1 MMYFRNR
8 LKNLIMTFQ
17 ELINRRQSV
26 RRYQNKRVE
35 REKLQKLIEAVQLAP
50 SASNSQPWKLILVD
64 EPELKNEVANA
75 TFSKLVAF
83 NKFAPQA
90 PVMAVLVIEK
100 PKMITQIGG
109 SVKNR
114 EFPLIDIGIAAEHFC
129 LQATELGLSTCML
142 GWFNE
147 KKIKQLLSIPKKKRI
162 GLVITLGYETEDYKQ
177 REKIRKPV
185 EEMSSFNSY

>member
-1 MMYFRNR
+1 
-8 LKNLIMTFQ
+8 
-17 ELINRRQSV
+17 
-26 RRYQNKRVE
+26 
-35 REKLQKLIEAVQLAP
+35 
-50 SASNSQPWKLILVD
+50 
-64 EPELKNEVANA
+64 
-75 TFSKLVAF
+75 
-83 NKFAPQA
+83 
-90 PVMAVLVIEK
+90 MAVLVIEK

-147 KKIKQLLSIPKKKRI
+147 KKIKQLLNIPKNKRI
-162 GLVITLGYETEDYKQ
+162 GLVITLGYEPEDYKQ
-177 REKIRKPV
+177 REKTRKSV

>member
-1 MMYFRNR
+1 
-8 LKNLIMTFQ
+8 MTFH

-26 RRYQNKRVE
+26 RRYQKKTVE
-35 REKLQKLIEAVQLAP
+35 REKLELLIEAVRVAP

-64 EPELKNEVANA
+64 EPELKNSVANA
-75 TFSKLVAF
+75 TFSKLIAF

-90 PVMAVLVIEK
+90 AVMAVLVIEK

-147 KKIKQLLSIPKKKRI
+147 KKIKQLLNIPQKNRI

-177 REKIRKPV
+177 REKIRKSV
-185 EEMSSFNSY
+185 DEMSGFNSY

>member
-1 MMYFRNR
+1 MN
-8 LKNLIMTFQ
+8 FQ
-17 ELINRRQSV
+17 ELFKLRQSV
-26 RRYQNKRVE
+26 RKYQEKPVE
-35 REKLQKLIEAVQLAP
+35 REKLEKLIESVRLAP

-64 EPELKNEVANA
+64 EPELKNKVANA

-83 NKFAPQA
+83 NKFTLQA
-90 PVMAVLVIEK
+90 PVLAVLVIEK
-100 PKMITQIGG
+100 PRLITQIGG

-129 LQATELGLSTCML
+129 LQAAEIGLGTCMM

-147 KKIKQLLSIPKKKRI
+147 KKIKQLLNIPRKKRI
-162 GLVITLGYETEDYKQ
+162 GLVISLGYAPEDYNL

-185 EEMSSFNSY
+185 NAMCSVNSYEDL

>member
-1 MMYFRNR
+1 
-8 LKNLIMTFQ
+8 MTFK

-26 RRYQNKRVE
+26 RRYQDKPVE
-35 REKLQKLIEAVQLAP
+35 REKLQQLIEAVQFAP

-64 EPELKNEVANA
+64 EPELKDKVANA
-75 TFSKLVAF
+75 TFSKFVAF

-90 PVMAVLVIEK
+90 AVMAVLVIEK

-109 SVKNR
+109 SVKKR

-147 KKIKQLLSIPKKKRI
+147 KKIKQILNIPENKRI
-162 GLVITLGYETEDYKQ
+162 GLVITLGYEPEDYKQ
-177 REKIRKPV
+177 REKIRNPV
-185 EEMSSFNSY
+185 DEMSSFNSY

>member
-1 MMYFRNR
+1 
-8 LKNLIMTFQ
+8 MTFQ

-26 RRYQNKRVE
+26 RRYQEKTVE
-35 REKLQKLIEAVQLAP
+35 REKLQLLIEAVRVAP
-50 SASNSQPWKLILVD
+50 SASNSQPWKIILVD
-64 EPELKNEVANA
+64 EPELKNSVANA
-75 TFSKLVAF
+75 TFSKLITF

-90 PVMAVLVIEK
+90 AVIAVLVIEK

-129 LQATELGLSTCML
+129 LQATELGLGTCML

-147 KKIKQLLSIPKKKRI
+147 KKIKQLLNIPIKNRI

-177 REKIRKPV
+177 REKIRKSV
-185 EEMSSFNSY
+185 DEMSGFNSY

>member
-1 MMYFRNR
+1 
-8 LKNLIMTFQ
+8 MTFQ

-26 RRYQNKRVE
+26 RRYQDKPVE
-35 REKLQKLIEAVQLAP
+35 REKLQHLIEAVRFAP
-50 SASNSQPWKLILVD
+50 SASNSQPWKLIMVD
-64 EPELKNEVANA
+64 EPELKDKVANA

-90 PVMAVLVIEK
+90 AVMAVLVIEK

-142 GWFNE
+142 GWFSE
-147 KKIKQLLSIPKKKRI
+147 KKIKQLLSIPKNKRI

-177 REKIRKPV
+177 REKIRKSV

>member
-1 MMYFRNR
+1 
-8 LKNLIMTFQ
+8 MTFQ

-26 RRYQNKRVE
+26 RRYQNKPVE
-35 REKLQKLIEAVQLAP
+35 REKLQQLIEAVRFAP

-64 EPELKNEVANA
+64 EPELKDKVAIA

-90 PVMAVLVIEK
+90 SVMAVLVIEK

-129 LQATELGLSTCML
+129 LQATDLGLSTCML

-177 REKIRKPV
+177 REKIRKSV
-185 EEMSSFNSY
+185 DEMSNFNSY

>member
-1 MMYFRNR
+1 MN
-8 LKNLIMTFQ
+8 FQ
-17 ELINRRQSV
+17 ELINCRQSV
-26 RRYQNKRVE
+26 RRYANKTIE
-35 REKLQKLIEAVQLAP
+35 REKLHQLTEAVRMAP
-50 SASNSQPWKLILVD
+50 SASNSQPWKLVLVD
-64 EPELKNEVANA
+64 EPELKDKVANA

-90 PVMAVLVIEK
+90 AVMAVLVIEK

-109 SVKNR
+109 SVKKR

-147 KKIKQLLSIPKKKRI
+147 KKIKQLLNIPKKKRI
-162 GLVITLGYETEDYKQ
+162 GLVITLGYEPEDYKQ
-177 REKIRKPV
+177 REKIRKSV
-185 EEMSSFNSY
+185 DEMSSFNSY

>member
-1 MMYFRNR
+1 
-8 LKNLIMTFQ
+8 MTFQ
-17 ELINRRQSV
+17 ELINHRQSV
-26 RRYQNKRVE
+26 RRYQDKPVE
-35 REKLQKLIEAVQLAP
+35 REKLQQLIEAVRFAP

-64 EPELKNEVANA
+64 EPELKDKVANA
-75 TFSKLVAF
+75 TFTKLVAF

-90 PVMAVLVIEK
+90 SVMAVLVIEK

-177 REKIRKPV
+177 REKTRKSV

>member
-1 MMYFRNR
+1 MIFR
-8 LKNLIMTFQ
+8 
-17 ELINRRQSV
+17 ELINKRQSV
-26 RRYQNKRVE
+26 RKYQDKPVE
-35 REKLQKLIEAVQLAP
+35 REKLKKLIEAVRLAP

-64 EPELKNEVANA
+64 EPEMKDKVANA
-75 TFSKLVAF
+75 TFSKLVSF

-90 PVMAVLVIEK
+90 PVMVVLVIEK

-129 LQATELGLSTCML
+129 LQAAEFGLGTCML

-147 KKIKQLLSIPKKKRI
+147 KKIKQLLNIPKKKRI
-162 GLVITLGYETEDYKQ
+162 GLVITLGYEPEEYKQ

>member
-1 MMYFRNR
+1 
-8 LKNLIMTFQ
+8 MTFQ

-64 EPELKNEVANA
+64 EPELKNKVANA

-100 PKMITQIGG
+100 PKLITQIGG

>member
-1 MMYFRNR
+1 
-8 LKNLIMTFQ
+8 MTFQ
-17 ELINRRQSV
+17 ELINSRQSV
-26 RRYQNKRVE
+26 RRYQDKSVE
-35 REKLQKLIEAVQLAP
+35 REKLQLLIEAVQLSP

-64 EPELKNEVANA
+64 EQELKNKVANA

-90 PVMAVLVIEK
+90 PVIAVLVIEK
-100 PKMITQIGG
+100 PKIITQIGG
-109 SVKNR
+109 SLKKR

-147 KKIKQLLSIPKKKRI
+147 KKIKQLLNIPKQKRI
-162 GLVITLGYETEDYKQ
+162 GLVITLGYESEDYKQ
-177 REKIRKPV
+177 REKIRKSV
-185 EEMSSFNSY
+185 DEMSSFNSY

>member
-1 MMYFRNR
+1 MIFR
-8 LKNLIMTFQ
+8 

-26 RRYQNKRVE
+26 RKYQDKPVE
-35 REKLQKLIEAVQLAP
+35 QEKLKKLIEAVRLAP

-64 EPELKNEVANA
+64 EPEMKNKVANA
-75 TFSKLVAF
+75 TFSKLVSF

-129 LQATELGLSTCML
+129 LQAAELGLGTCML

-162 GLVITLGYETEDYKQ
+162 GLVITLGYEPEDYKQ
-177 REKIRKPV
+177 REKIRKSV
-185 EEMSSFNSY
+185 EEMSNFNSY

>member
-1 MMYFRNR
+1 
-8 LKNLIMTFQ
+8 MTFQ

-26 RRYQNKRVE
+26 RRYQDKPVE
-35 REKLQKLIEAVQLAP
+35 REKLQQLIEAVRFAP

-64 EPELKNEVANA
+64 EPELKDKVANA

-90 PVMAVLVIEK
+90 AVMAVIVIEK

-142 GWFNE
+142 GWFSE

-162 GLVITLGYETEDYKQ
+162 GLVITLGYETEDYNQ
-177 REKIRKPV
+177 REKTRKSV
-185 EEMSSFNSY
+185 EEMSSFNAY

>member
-1 MMYFRNR
+1 
-8 LKNLIMTFQ
+8 MTFQ
-17 ELINRRQSV
+17 ELINCRQSV
-26 RRYQNKRVE
+26 RRYQDKPVE
-35 REKLQKLIEAVQLAP
+35 REKLQQLIEAVRFAP

-64 EPELKNEVANA
+64 EPDLKDKVANA
-75 TFSKLVAF
+75 TFSKIVAF

-90 PVMAVLVIEK
+90 SVMVVLVIER

-129 LQATELGLSTCML
+129 LQATELGLGTCML

-147 KKIKQLLSIPKKKRI
+147 KKIKQLLNIPKNKRI

-177 REKIRKPV
+177 REKIRKSV
-185 EEMSSFNSY
+185 DEMSSFNSY

>member
-1 MMYFRNR
+1 
-8 LKNLIMTFQ
+8 MTFQ

-26 RRYQNKRVE
+26 RRYQDKPVE
-35 REKLQKLIEAVQLAP
+35 REKLQQLIEAVQIAP

-64 EPELKNEVANA
+64 EPELKDKVANA

-90 PVMAVLVIEK
+90 SVMAVLVIEK

-109 SVKNR
+109 SLKKR

-147 KKIKQLLSIPKKKRI
+147 KKIKQLLSIPENRRI
-162 GLVITLGYETEDYKQ
+162 GLVITLGYEPEDYKQ
-177 REKIRKPV
+177 REKIRKSV
-185 EEMSSFNSY
+185 EVMSSFNSY